1 MVNREAIR
9 IWQAALDA
17 IQRTGG
23 RAIILSGWGSW
34 QPGTPPDGTL
44 FLESAPHDWL
54 FPRCRAVVHH
64 GGAGTTAASLRAGV
78 PSIVIPHAAD
88 QPFWGSRGSAS
99 EARPDPIRQRAN
111 EVGDLIRAE
120 YSVGQAVSLI
130 EKHASYY
137 YDR

>member
-88 QPFWGSRGSAS
+88 QPFWGSRVAAISTG
-99 EARPDPIRQRAN
+99 PDSIPAQKVTAENLANALTQANTEPIRQRAK
-111 EVGDLIRAE
+111 LAI
-120 YSVGQAVSLI
+120 
-130 EKHASYY
+130 
-137 YDR
+137 